1 MISESH
7 GYSGKKVFLA
17 TKHSKGRAI
26 SPEFQS
32 ILDMQ
37 VEEIYVD
44 TDLLGTFSGEI
55 ERKGS
60 ARETVLAKARMAI
73 AETGNPY
80 ALASEGSIGAD
91 PFIPFIN
98 SDFELLAF
106 VDDNLGFEIV
116 ESIRSAEIVAV
127 TIKVTPESD
136 LSEFLRK
143 ADFPNHRLIIK
154 TAESPTTFSVKGIG
168 DLQTLEESLREGFGK
183 YPELIVESD
192 LRAHYSPSR
201 MANIALAAR
210 KLALRL
216 SNCCPECQTP
226 GWGIV
231 SYSKGLACSDC
242 GEVSEDAL
250 KSEVLGCAKCSFK
263 TQGVILAEEIDP
275 SRCNYCNP

>member
-1 MISESH
+1 MISKSH
-7 GYSGKKVFLA
+7 DYSGRKVFLA
-17 TKHSKGRAI
+17 TKHSKGSVI
-26 SPEFQS
+26 SPEFES
-32 ILDMQ
+32 ILQMQ
-37 VEEIYVD
+37 VKEIHVD

-55 ERKGS
+55 ERKGT

-106 VDDNLGFEIV
+106 VDANLGFEIV

-136 LSEFLRK
+136 LREFLRK

-154 TAESPTTFSVKGIG
+154 TPESPTTFSIKGIG
-168 DLQTLEESLREGFGK
+168 DLETLEESLRKGFGM

-201 MANIALAAR
+201 MANIALVAR

-216 SNCCPECQTP
+216 SKRCPECHTP

-231 SYSKGLACSDC
+231 SYIKGLACSDC

-250 KSEVLGCAKCSFK
+250 KSEVLGCTKCSFSL
-263 TQGVILAEEIDP
+263 QGELLAEEIDP